1 MTRDKGQGNIQDK
14 ILTLATDMF
23 IRHGYKG
30 VSFLGIAKAL
40 GTTHSHIHYYFPT
53 KAALAEAVVTA
64 YVANTK
70 ADFRSIWTAEESDL
84 LDRLVQ
90 SRDWIWRQYIRF
102 NPGGAGGQNWGLLSR
117 FASEADLLTPAIRK
131 IIGTTLDDMDAYIGI
146 GIRLAIERG
155 ELSREVSEH
164 ALVLQISSLL
174 HTSRY
179 ITRLDGGFQ
188 RLDQLLQW
196 TFDVTQRAYGTGAVN
211 GSWPS
216 ELPPVVSL
224 LSPDS

>member
-1 MTRDKGQGNIQDK
+1 MTGDPGQGVFQDK
-14 ILTLATDMF
+14 ILALATDLF
-23 IRHGYKG
+23 IRNGYRG

-40 GTTHSHIHYYFPT
+40 GTTHSRIHYYFPT
-53 KAALAEAVVTA
+53 KAVLAETVLTA

-70 ADFRSIWTAEESDL
+70 ADFRTIWTTRDADL
-84 LDRLVQ
+84 LDRFLQ

-102 NPGGAGGQNWGLLSR
+102 NPAGAGGQNWGLLSR

-131 IIGTTLDDMDAYIGI
+131 IIGTTQDDMDGYIGL
-146 GIRLAIERG
+146 GIRQAIERG
-155 ELSREVSEH
+155 ELSEDSPEH

-196 TFDVTQRAYGTGAVN
+196 TFDVIQRAYGTVALHR
-211 GSWPS
+211 SWPAS
-216 ELPPVVSL
+216 QPSVVRPV
-224 LSPDS
+224 